1 MQIYTILDQR
11 LPDQNGD
18 RWLKMYFKTGQSF
31 WNRSRKEALQRS
43 TFTTTKWRLNEDRCV
58 N

>member
-11 LPDQNGD
+11 LPDQNSD

-31 WNRSRKEALQRS
+31 WNRSREEA
-43 TFTTTKWRLNEDRCV
+43 FTALYINNEKMAAKRG
-58 N
+58 

>member
-11 LPDQNGD
+11 LPDQNSD

-31 WNRSRKEALQRS
+31 WNRSREEALQRS
-43 TFTTTKWRLNEDRCV
+43 ILTTRKWRLNEDRCV